1 VKVAGVIV
9 KMSGVRSGDGV
20 AVRVRDCMRGTSA
33 VHLVPT
39 RVMPAVMTSAV
50 MTSAVT
56 AREAKERHR
65 GHSSGAEYHAEDV
78 EVHRSKRVNDA
89 EHPRADQFRH
99 GDVVMPAASTQ
110 SGGELGQQ
118 N

>member
-1 VKVAGVIV
+1 MPGVIV
-9 KMSGVRSGDGV
+9 KMAGVRSRDWV

-39 RVMPAVMTSAV
+39 RVVPAV

-99 GDVVMPAASTQ
+99 GDVVIPAASTQ